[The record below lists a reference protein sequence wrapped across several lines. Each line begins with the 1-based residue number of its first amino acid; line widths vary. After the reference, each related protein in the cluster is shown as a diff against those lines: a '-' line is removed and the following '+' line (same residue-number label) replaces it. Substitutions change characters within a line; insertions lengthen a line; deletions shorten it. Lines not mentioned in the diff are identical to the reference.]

1 MRTIRGIP
9 ASKSQGITACTR
21 VSGGGC
27 MRLTPFHR
35 EALVRDR
42 ELPHEEDDGQQSQK

>member
-9 ASKSQGITACTR
+9 AAKSQGY
-21 VSGGGC
+21 SGRHASVRR
-27 MRLTPFHR
+27 RLQAPDTLHR